1 MRPPAG
7 DGVYLA
13 PNVSLD
19 EAERAVILDSLE
31 RHGGNKTQTARTL
44 GITTKTLHM
53 KLKRYEEESRL

>member
-1 MRPPAG
+1 M
-7 DGVYLA
+7 YLA
-13 PNVSLD
+13 PNVSLE

-53 KLKRYEEESRL
+53 KLKKYEAAERA